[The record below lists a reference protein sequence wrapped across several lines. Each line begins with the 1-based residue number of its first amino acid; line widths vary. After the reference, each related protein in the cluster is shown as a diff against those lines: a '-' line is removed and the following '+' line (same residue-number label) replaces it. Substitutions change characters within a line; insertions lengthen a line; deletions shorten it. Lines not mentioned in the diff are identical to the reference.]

1 MTDKT
6 VEEMIA
12 EKEALEQA
20 IIEKTKE
27 DKKKAIEQVKDL
39 IKTYKITSGD
49 IRSVLMVKYDKKG
62 KGVKAEISNK

>member
-1 MTDKT
+1 MSDKT